1 MWSSPN
7 KEVAEGMPGAERAL
21 IPHTAHLLHG
31 MNPQAF
37 TEVVLAF
44 LARH

>member
-1 MWSSPN
+1 
-7 KEVAEGMPGAERAL
+7 MPGIERVV

-31 MNPQAF
+31 MNPTAF
-37 TEVVLAF
+37 NATVLAF